1 VNVLQNLLGNKI
13 VLITGASSG
22 IGRCIVNDFSRF
34 QLKSLIIVARNQSK
48 LDETASSIKSSIDI
62 HPLSCDVSNKEEVK
76 RIGKEIHD
84 RYGYIDILINNA
96 GVGIFG
102 RVEKTSIEEIER
114 VSFTNY
120 FGMIYF
126 TKVFLNSMIER
137 NTGHIINIASLAASF
152 GIPGM
157 AAYCGSKFAMLGF
170 SESLKSELKR
180 TGIKVSVIS
189 PIGVKTNFFNN
200 EYFNHKSPMKYM
212 LDPKNVSN
220 AVLRSII
227 SGSFQTYVPTI
238 AGLSIPFKYCFP
250 ALTNLIIERQF
261 RKFSHESIS

>member
-1 VNVLQNLLGNKI
+1 MDILHDLLKNKI

-22 IGRCIVNDFSRF
+22 IGRCIANDLSRF
-34 QLKSLIIVARNQSK
+34 QLKTLILIARNQSK
-48 LDETASSIKSSIDI
+48 LSETVSNIKQNFEILPI
-62 HPLSCDVSNKEEVK
+62 SCDVSRKDEVK
-76 RIGKEIHD
+76 HLGEVIHD
-84 RYGYIDILINNA
+84 RYGYIDILVNNA
-96 GVGIFG
+96 GVGSFG
-102 RVEKTSIEEIER
+102 RVEKISIEEIEY

-126 TKVFLNSMIER
+126 TKIFLDSMIKR

-170 SESLKSELKR
+170 SESLSRELKK

-200 EYFNHKSPMKYM
+200 EYFDFKFPMKYM
-212 LDPKNVSN
+212 LDPGKVSQ
-220 AVLRSII
+220 AVLKSIA
-227 SGSFQTYVPTI
+227 SNSFQTFVPTI
-238 AGLSIPFKYCFP
+238 AGLSIPFKSCFP
-250 ALTNLIIERQF
+250 SLTDLIIEHQF
-261 RKFSHESIS
+261 RKM

>member
-1 VNVLQNLLGNKI
+1 MDILHDLLKNKI

-22 IGRCIVNDFSRF
+22 IGRCIANDLSRF
-34 QLKSLIIVARNQSK
+34 QLKTLILIARNQSK
-48 LDETASSIKSSIDI
+48 LSETVSNIKQNFEILPI
-62 HPLSCDVSNKEEVK
+62 SCDVSRKDEVK
-76 RIGKEIHD
+76 HLGEVIHD
-84 RYGYIDILINNA
+84 RYGYIDILVNNA
-96 GVGIFG
+96 GVGSFG
-102 RVEKTSIEEIER
+102 RVEKISIEEIEY

-126 TKVFLNSMIER
+126 TKIFLDSLIKR

-170 SESLKSELKR
+170 SESLSRELKK

-200 EYFNHKSPMKYM
+200 EYFDFKFPMKYM
-212 LDPKNVSN
+212 LDPGKVSQ
-220 AVLRSII
+220 AVLKSIA
-227 SGSFQTYVPTI
+227 SNSFQTFVPTI
-238 AGLSIPFKYCFP
+238 AGLSIPFKSCFP
-250 ALTNLIIERQF
+250 SLTDLIIEHQF
-261 RKFSHESIS
+261 RKM

>member
-1 VNVLQNLLGNKI
+1 VGILHDLLKNKV

-22 IGRCIVNDFSRF
+22 IGRCIASDFSQF
-34 QLKSLIIVARNQSK
+34 QLKTLILVARNQSK
-48 LDETASSIKSSIDI
+48 LDETASSIKQNFEILPI
-62 HPLSCDVSNKEEVK
+62 SCDVSRKEDVK
-76 RIGKEIHD
+76 HIGKVILD

-96 GVGIFG
+96 GIGLFG
-102 RVEKTSIEEIER
+102 RVEKISVEEIEH

-126 TKVFLNSMIER
+126 TKIFLDSMIKR
-137 NTGHIINIASLAASF
+137 KTGHIINIASLAASF

-170 SESLKSELKR
+170 SESLNRELKD

-200 EYFNHKSPMKYM
+200 EYFDYKFPMKYM
-212 LDPKNVSN
+212 LNPEKVSK
-220 AVLRSII
+220 AVLRSIE
-227 SGSFQTYVPTI
+227 SGSFQTHVPTI

-250 ALTNLIIERQF
+250 AITDLIIKHQF
-261 RKFSHESIS
+261 RKIKFGN